1 MRYPNQIKQRRQID
15 ALTGIKSSLD
25 HIRSVIALIYLLY
38 VANER
43 KSFVRYSIS
52 DGAHIKMDPILL
64 ASIEKLMGKG
74 NLETVVNNNPLLTKQ
89 YEPLYVG
96 ITLLMKLGHL
106 KMDGKQSTAERT
118 GGIRYPKQLYF
129 ANNIIVLDLILNGF
143 PDEVRYEALF
153 EWLQNKKS
161 SNRDFEERVCM
172 FLTTCTIFTQFKLR
186 DNTNKELFF
195 QTEGIY
201 SAIKESDDEVLYA
214 DSHEFVG
221 PTRIYNNVLGEE
233 LEPWVDINRSVLGFK
248 DKKNPDAK
256 SISDMISTTLNI
268 FSVKNDA
275 AVIDNDFE
283 VDDLAE
289 APANTL
295 GNNTLQQIYYGAP
308 GTGKSH
314 EIKKKTKGEA
324 VIRTTFHPDS
334 DYSTFVG
341 AYKPT
346 MDDVD
351 AKVVPVI
358 LGESGT
364 VFNKNE
370 GTYKEKRIVYQFVMQ
385 AFLKAYLGAWKKYAE
400 ADGNEV
406 NPQFLVIEE
415 INRGN
420 CAQIFGDLFQ
430 LLDRGDNGF
439 SEYPIEADNDLQR
452 EIERA
457 FIEHKDYKLKEGVK
471 INVEGAVKDYTSNYG
486 ATLSEDI
493 QSGRVLLL
501 PSNLFIWAT
510 MNTSDQS
517 LFPIDSAF
525 KRRWDW
531 RYIPIAQGKNED
543 GTEKKWEIEGQ
554 GENSWW
560 TFIQGINE
568 VIDVTTHSEDK
579 KLGFFFC
586 KAQDGVVKKET
597 FVNKVVFY
605 LWNDVFKV
613 YGFKSEIF
621 DKKGKDDKTEKIT
634 FKSFYNGDG
643 SVNEETM
650 SVFVK
655 NVMAKAPKGS
665 TDSEN
670 LDVNEEQSGDDET
683 QA

>member
-1 MRYPNQIKQRRQID
+1 MAHKSTKKGSNLLCRVANATPQKVCEYVRRLPKTIMPESRFRTLMGSGWFSNEHQAPEQWGLYYIDGVNYYPRFNRDISEKEAEKYLYGWIKRFIVINPYTRFKQTNDNNLVKSIVGYMEMNPNEHD
-15 ALTGIKSSLD
+15 LKAILSGIITNDEPFVLNEILANALTQ
-25 HIRSVIALIYLLY
+25 
-38 VANER
+38 
-43 KSFVRYSIS
+43 YSEVVQIS
-52 DGAHIKMDPILL
+52 AVSK
-64 ASIEKLMGKG
+64 
-74 NLETVVNNNPLLTKQ
+74 
-89 YEPLYVG
+89 
-96 ITLLMKLGHL
+96 
-106 KMDGKQSTAERT
+106 
-118 GGIRYPKQLYF
+118 
-129 ANNIIVLDLILNGF
+129 
-143 PDEVRYEALF
+143 
-153 EWLQNKKS
+153 
-161 SNRDFEERVCM
+161 
-172 FLTTCTIFTQFKLR
+172 
-186 DNTNKELFF
+186 
-195 QTEGIY
+195 
-201 SAIKESDDEVLYA
+201 DDEAFHV
-214 DSHEFVG
+214 
-221 PTRIYNNVLGEE
+221 E
-233 LEPWVDINRSVLGFK
+233 LINGYKEILKTKYMTKKEYFDLFSDIQIANHDDEPR
-248 DKKNPDAK
+248 
-256 SISDMISTTLNI
+256 
-268 FSVKNDA
+268 
-275 AVIDNDFE
+275 
-283 VDDLAE
+283 
-289 APANTL
+289 
-295 GNNTLQQIYYGAP
+295 QQIFYGAP

-314 EIKKKTKGEA
+314 EIKEKTKGES

-346 MDDVD
+346 MDDMD
-351 AKVVPVI
+351 AKVVPVV

-385 AFLKAYLGAWKKYAE
+385 AFLKAYLGAWKKFAE
-400 ADGNEV
+400 ADGTEV
-406 NPQFLVIEE
+406 KPQFLVIEE

-430 LLDRGDNGF
+430 LLDRGKRGF
-439 SEYPIEADNDLQR
+439 SEYPIEADNDLRQ

-457 FIEHKDYKLKEGVK
+457 FKEHKDYKLKEGVK
-471 INVEGAVKDYTSNYG
+471 INAEGVVEDYTSNYG

-501 PSNLFIWAT
+501 PSNLYIWAT

-525 KRRWDW
+525 KRRWEW
-531 RYIPIAQGKNED
+531 KYTPIAQGRD
-543 GTEKKWEIEGQ
+543 EKGNLMNWQIEGQ

-586 KAQDGVVKKET
+586 KDQEGVIKKET

-621 DKKGKDDKTEKIT
+621 DKKGKGDKTEKIT
-634 FKSFYNGDG
+634 FKSFYKDDG

-655 NVMAKAPKGS
+655 NVMAKAPKENS
-665 TDSEN
+665 NNDVPDESE
-670 LDVNEEQSGDDET
+670 EMSEASET
-683 QA
+683 EA

>member
-1 MRYPNQIKQRRQID
+1 MKYPNQIRQRRQID

-25 HIRSVIALIYLLY
+25 QIRSVISLIYLLY

-43 KSFVRYSIS
+43 KSFVRYCIS
-52 DGAHIKMDPILL
+52 DGSKIKINPVLL
-64 ASIEKLMGKG
+64 ASIERMMGKD
-74 NLETVVNNNPLLTKQ
+74 NLETIVNNNPLLTKQ

-106 KMDGKQSTAERT
+106 KMEGKQSTAERT

-143 PDEVRYEALF
+143 SDEVKYESLF
-153 EWLQNKKS
+153 EWLQNKLS
-161 SNRDFEERVCM
+161 SNRDFEDRVCM
-172 FLTTCTIFTQFKLR
+172 FLTTCTVFTQFKLR

-201 SAIKESDDEVLYA
+201 SAIKESDGEVLY
-214 DSHEFVG
+214 DDNLEFVG
-221 PTRIYNNVLGEE
+221 PTRIYNNVLGEG
-233 LEPWVDINRSVLGFK
+233 LEPWIDINRKVLGFRGRT
-248 DKKNPDAK
+248 NPDAE
-256 SISDMISTTLNI
+256 SMSDMISTTLNI

-275 AVIDNDFE
+275 AVIENDIE
-283 VDDLAE
+283 EDDLVE
-289 APANTL
+289 APDNKF
-295 GNNTLQQIYYGAP
+295 GSYYLQQIFYGAP

-314 EIKKKTKGEA
+314 EIKEKTKGES

-351 AKVVPVI
+351 AKVVPVV

-370 GTYKEKRIVYQFVMQ
+370 GTYQEKRIVYQFVMQ
-385 AFLKAYLGAWKKYAE
+385 AFLKAYLGAWKKFTE
-400 ADGNEV
+400 TNGNEV
-406 NPQFLVIEE
+406 KPQFLVIEE

-430 LLDRGDNGF
+430 LLDRGDKRF

-457 FIEHKDYKLKEGVK
+457 FKEHKDYKLREDVK
-471 INVEGAVKDYTSNYG
+471 INVEGVVENYISNYG

-493 QSGRVLLL
+493 QHGRVLLL
-501 PSNLFIWAT
+501 PSNLYIWAT

-525 KRRWDW
+525 KRRWEW
-531 RYIPIAQGKNED
+531 KYMKIKNE
-543 GTEKKWEIEGQ
+543 GKEWR
-554 GENSWW
+554 
-560 TFIQGINE
+560 
-568 VIDVTTHSEDK
+568 IDVKIKDTDGVEKLVDWWEFICKVNEIIASMTSSADK
-579 KLGFFFC
+579 QLGYFFC
-586 KAQDGVVKKET
+586 KADKKTPERAELPNSENDLISIDR
-597 FVNKVVFY
+597 FVSKVLFY
-605 LWNDVFKV
+605 LWNDVFKD
-613 YGFKSEIF
+613 YGFEDASLFQYK
-621 DKKGKDDKTEKIT
+621 
-634 FKSFYNGDG
+634 
-643 SVNEETM
+643 
-650 SVFVK
+650 
-655 NVMAKAPKGS
+655 
-665 TDSEN
+665 DSEGKMN
-670 LDVNEEQSGDDET
+670 DLAFPDFYEENSNEVNPTIVTDFVQKVMNWKKKEEEKN
-683 QA
+683 